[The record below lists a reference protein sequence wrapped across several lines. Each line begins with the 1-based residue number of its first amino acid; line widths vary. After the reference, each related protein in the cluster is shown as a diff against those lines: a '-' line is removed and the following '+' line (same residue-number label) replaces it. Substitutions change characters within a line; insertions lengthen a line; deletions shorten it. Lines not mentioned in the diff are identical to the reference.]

1 MVSKRTALWGL
12 PLLVYLVFA
21 FWYTGGGPLTTKE
34 IDDFTARMRATGTPE
49 QRIAFLRKFMEEDS
63 GRQLIMLNN
72 VDKAESPPN
81 VEGAEPG
88 ESASQLMGRYMEHM
102 WPAMLSRASHP
113 VYAGKVVFQSLDIL
127 GIENVESWDSAG
139 LVRYRSRR
147 DLMEIATDPIFES
160 MHDFKVAAL
169 DKTFVYPVEGDI
181 NYSDLRFVLALV
193 LFSLVSLLDLLLYRR
208 GVSN

>member
-1 MVSKRTALWGL
+1 
-12 PLLVYLVFA
+12 
-21 FWYTGGGPLTTKE
+21 
-34 IDDFTARMRATGTPE
+34 
-49 QRIAFLRKFMEEDS
+49 MEEDS

-72 VDKAESPPN
+72 VDMADSPPD

-113 VYAGKVVFQSLDIL
+113 VYAGKAVFQSLDIV
-127 GIENVESWDSAG
+127 GIENVESWDQGAI
-139 LVRYRSRR
+139 VRYRSRR

-160 MHDFKVAAL
+160 QHDFKVAAL
-169 DKTFVYPVEGDI
+169 DKTFVYPVEGAI

-208 GVSN
+208 GVPN